1 MDQKLDFCTGRHA
14 GVLLPLFSCPSRRS
28 WGIGEIGDLPGIARW
43 LREAGL
49 DLLQML
55 PINEM
60 ASGQQSPYSAMS
72 AMAIDP
78 LYISVE
84 DVPEFYA
91 IGGESSMSPA
101 TKAQLDRVRGA
112 TRIAYAEVRQLKSDA
127 LGAIYAR
134 FRAAG
139 PNNDRA
145 RSFERFQEEER
156 WWLDDYALFR
166 ALHEHHDLKPWWEWE
181 PPLANREPQ
190 ALARARAM
198 FWGDVRYY
206 AFLQWL
212 ASAEWRR
219 ARRQTQGV
227 GIFGDLPF
235 MVGAD
240 SADVWA
246 HQHVFAREL
255 SVGTPPDA
263 FSATGQDWGL
273 PAYRWDAFEREDFRW
288 LRDRARRAKDLFDGF
303 RVDHVIGF
311 YRTYVRPVHGGDP
324 YFTPG
329 DEPSQ
334 IALGERVLRIFKDTG
349 ACVIAEDLGT
359 VPEYLRPSA
368 SRLGI
373 PGYKVFRWE
382 REWHQAGQPFRDPAH
397 YPTLSLATTGTHDTD
412 PNSIWWNEASMD
424 ERRDILRVPGF
435 PSSIT
440 PERPF
445 DDQVR
450 DAILKVLFASASNLL
465 VIPMQDLFGWPDR
478 INTPATVT
486 DDNWSWRLP
495 WSVNEMPDQP
505 EARARAASL
514 REWNAET
521 NRGLVTQ
528 HSSSPSS

>member
-1 MDQKLDFCTGRHA
+1 MEQTPDFCTGRHA

-28 WGIGEIGDLPGIARW
+28 WGVGEIGDLPGVARW

-55 PINEM
+55 PLNEM
-60 ASGQQSPYSAMS
+60 AFGQQSPYSALS

-78 LYISVE
+78 IYISVE

-91 IGGESSMSPA
+91 IGGESSMSPS
-101 TKAQLDRVRGA
+101 TRDRLERVRRS
-112 TRIAYAEVRQLKSDA
+112 TSIAYAEVRQLKTDA

-134 FRAAG
+134 FREAG
-139 PNNDRA
+139 PHNDRA
-145 RSFERFQEEER
+145 RSFERFLEEER
-156 WWLDDYALFR
+156 WWLEDYALFR
-166 ALHEHHDLKPWWEWE
+166 ALHEHYQLQPWWAWE
-181 PPLANREPQ
+181 PALANREPQ
-190 ALARARAM
+190 ALARARTM

-235 MVGAD
+235 TVGAD

-246 HQHVFAREL
+246 YQHVFARDL

-273 PAYRWDAFEREDFRW
+273 PAYRWDVLEREDFRW
-288 LRDRARRAKDLFDGF
+288 LRDRARRARDLFDGF

-311 YRTYVRPVHGGDP
+311 YRTYVRPTHGDP

-329 DEPSQ
+329 DEPAQ
-334 IALGERVLRIFKDTG
+334 IALGERVLRLFTESG

-359 VPEYLRPSA
+359 VPEYLRPSLG
-368 SRLGI
+368 RLGV
-373 PGYKVFRWE
+373 PGYKVLRWE
-382 REWHQAGQPFRDPAH
+382 REWHAAGQPFRDPAA
-397 YPTLSLATTGTHDTD
+397 YPALSLATTGTHDTD
-412 PNSIWWNEASMD
+412 PLAIWWDTATMN
-424 ERRDILRVPGF
+424 ERRDIMRVPGF
-435 PSSIT
+435 PSQISA
-440 PERPF
+440 ERPF

-450 DAILKVLFASASNLL
+450 DAILKLLFASGSNLL
-465 VIPMQDLFGWPDR
+465 VLPMQDIFGWPDR

-486 DDNWSWRLP
+486 DDNWTWRLP

-505 EARARAASL
+505 EAQARAAAL

-521 NRGLVTQ
+521 NRGTAGSHHA
-528 HSSSPSS
+528 HSI

>member
-1 MDQKLDFCTGRHA
+1 MNQKLDFSTGRHA

-28 WGIGEIGDLPGIARW
+28 WGIGEIGDLPGVARW

-55 PINEM
+55 PLNEM
-60 ASGQQSPYSAMS
+60 AVGQQSPYSALS

-91 IGGESSMSPA
+91 IGGDASMSPA
-101 TKAQLDRVRGA
+101 TRERLDAVRRA
-112 TRIAYAEVRQLKSDA
+112 PRIAYAEVRQLKTDA

-145 RSFERFQEEER
+145 RSFEKFLDEEK

-166 ALHEHHDLKPWWEWE
+166 ALHEHHQQRPWWEWDAA
-181 PPLANREPQ
+181 LANREPQ
-190 ALARARAM
+190 SLSRARAM

-219 ARRQTQGV
+219 ARRQTQGI
-227 GIFGDLPF
+227 GILGDLPF

-246 HQHVFAREL
+246 HQHAFAREL

-273 PAYRWDAFEREDFRW
+273 PAYRWDAFAAEDFKW
-288 LRDRARRAKDLFDGF
+288 LRDRARRAKDLYDGF

-311 YRTYVRPVHGGDP
+311 YRTYVRPHGNGGQP

-334 IALGERVLRIFKDTG
+334 IALGERVLGIFKESG

-359 VPEYLRPSA
+359 VPDYLRPSLT
-368 SRLGI
+368 RLGV

-382 REWHQAGQPFRDPAH
+382 REWHQPGQPFRDPAH
-397 YPTLSLATTGTHDTD
+397 YPALSLATTGTHDTD
-412 PNSIWWNEASMD
+412 PIAIWWDSVSVN
-424 ERRDILRVPGF
+424 ERRDIMRVPGF

-440 PERPF
+440 PERKF
-445 DDQVR
+445 DGEVR
-450 DAILKVLFASASNLL
+450 DAILKMLFKSGSNLL
-465 VIPMQDLFGWPDR
+465 VLPMQDLFGWPDR

-486 DDNWSWRLP
+486 DDNWTWRLP

-514 REWNAET
+514 REWSAISIDT
-521 NRGLVTQ
+521 
-528 HSSSPSS
+528 HA